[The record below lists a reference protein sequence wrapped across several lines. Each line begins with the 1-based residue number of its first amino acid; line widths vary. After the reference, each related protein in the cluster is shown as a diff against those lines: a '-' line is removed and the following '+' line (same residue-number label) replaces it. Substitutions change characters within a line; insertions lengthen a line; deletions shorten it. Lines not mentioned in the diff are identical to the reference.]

1 MVLQNILQNPSD
13 TDSYTMELLPENLA
27 ILQLPLP
34 APKKKQ

>member
-34 APKKKQ
+34 APEKKQ